1 MASYTAEQLQQSF
14 GIPAAS
20 AQALLSTLNTIS
32 SSASEREG
40 SGGVDNNFSPVSPE
54 ISGLGFDGLDPGGF
68 DADASI
74 GATTSTSGFS
84 GFSGL
89 GDTVSSAL
97 GGLNPSVNVDT
108 PFGDFSV
115 SVADVAM
122 GLGLG
127 AFTGVPGL
135 GMVANAIGSAF
146 GPSTG
151 TAFGMGEQ
159 TGSGISGG
167 QVSGYGSTQG
177 GPTGLGINA
186 YGQAVDPNAEAV
198 MGMANDAAAAAA
210 QQAEVSAAAT
220 ADAMG
225 EGVAADAAAAAAA
238 ASANAA
244 AEGVGG
250 GTGVGGADS
259 GDTSGSGVG
268 GGGGEESGWADGGIM
283 QLGGYSANQRPSVDT
298 SNFYLRTPE
307 QGFSLRTSPAT
318 FGEGNQPATGSSPS
332 PEERLNFTG
341 NYGRSTSEVTPQAKG
356 IPQEAIDYFRLK
368 NQEEK
373 STSYNVG
380 IRAMFPDGVVPD
392 FIDRVLRPKS
402 ANASFGQSESTFQ
415 NVQGDTFTNSDR
427 RRGIGGQGQILRGM
441 FRDNA
446 PTVGGQY
453 FEPNKF
459 DKQISGNVNI
469 PVRKGNLN
477 LSAAKLINEGRG
489 NSESYRAALNH
500 PVGPGNISAE
510 GKFYRDPETGQDENS
525 FGVRFRVPL
534 N

>member
-198 MGMANDAAAAAA
+198 MGIAADVAN
-210 QQAEVSAAAT
+210 T
-220 ADAMG
+220 ADTQAGMG
-225 EGVAADAAAAAAA
+225 AVGDGGAAAAAAAAA
-238 ASANAA
+238 ASADAA

-283 QLGGYSANQRPSVDT
+283 QLGSYSANQRPGAET
-298 SNFYLRTPE
+298 SNFYLRTPD
-307 QGFSLRTSPAT
+307 QGIPLGDSASV
-318 FGEGNQPATGSSPS
+318 
-332 PEERLNFTG
+332 TG
-341 NYGRSTSEVTPQAKG
+341 NYGRSTSEVTPEALG

-368 NQEEK
+368 NQKQK
-373 STSYNVG
+373 STDYNVG

-441 FRDNA
+441 FGNDA
-446 PTVGGQY
+446 PTVGVQY
-453 FEPNKF
+453 YEPNKF

>member
-74 GATTSTSGFS
+74 GSTTSTS

-97 GGLNPSVNVDT
+97 SGLNPSVDVDT

-198 MGMANDAAAAAA
+198 TGLAADVAAAA
-210 QQAEVSAAAT
+210 QAQAEASAQAT

-268 GGGGEESGWADGGIM
+268 GGGGEESGWADGGIV
-283 QLGGYSANQRPSVDT
+283 QLQAPQQNNQ
-298 SNFYLRTPE
+298 SN
-307 QGFSLRTSPAT
+307 
-318 FGEGNQPATGSSPS
+318 TGIDSMFR
-332 PEERLNFTG
+332 E
-341 NYGRSTSEVTPQAKG
+341 G
-356 IPQEAIDYFRLK
+356 IP
-368 NQEEK
+368 
-373 STSYNVG
+373 
-380 IRAMFPDGVVPD
+380 D
-392 FIDRVLRPKS
+392 FMRRVLRP
-402 ANASFGQSESTFQ
+402 
-415 NVQGDTFTNSDR
+415 
-427 RRGIGGQGQILRGM
+427 I
-441 FRDNA
+441 
-446 PTVGGQY
+446 
-453 FEPNKF
+453 
-459 DKQISGNVNI
+459 
-469 PVRKGNLN
+469 
-477 LSAAKLINEGRG
+477 
-489 NSESYRAALNH
+489 
-500 PVGPGNISAE
+500 
-510 GKFYRDPETGQDENS
+510 
-525 FGVRFRVPL
+525 
-534 N
+534 